1 MNWQQQSIEFAQK
14 QNLSHPPSVYV
25 LDLISEVGEVA
36 KEILLATDYGE
47 LAVPAPTGAHWRT
60 WRCALQLVFIGYGR

>member
-1 MNWQQQSIEFAQK
+1 MNWQQQSAEFAQK
-14 QNLSHPPSVYV
+14 QNLTHAPGVYA

-47 LAVPAPTGAHWRT
+47 RP
-60 WRCALQLVFIGYGR
+60 F